1 MSDIKEYSSGE
12 YSPEEND
19 LPTNQDGSIDES
31 SLNFD
36 IIKKYLSAVQSKGGK
51 VCGSIFIKD
60 SEAYLKDG
68 TAMGSLV
75 KDLSFVQAIRGSV
88 AGYNSLRSLRRRFI
102 WESRILKT
110 LKDWLDSDYWQPALS
125 QETVGSISGVKIYL
139 EDLYLDTPGSYD
151 SNTGVTTRIPEAM
164 MESYIDTIKGF
175 HWDFG
180 GNWGILDDYDIG
192 GDSSGMQAYRFRI
205 KEDDG
210 SYTFWE
216 SPEGDDGY
224 ITAGKSHSDVDMVFA
239 VLMSTSSDQESTGP
253 IDNDGDG
260 YRDGWTTPSEML
272 ARVEARRN
280 VVNSVLSDIDAML
293 GKMLPALAG
302 NIHPSMAYGASVDEN
317 GVWSGREAVE
327 IPNVTADQIEEF
339 TLLSDGEVSA
349 NIPMLLQSTS
359 VNGPVFPGLNDGDL
373 AEVDS
378 HFQTSALIGAV
389 KDSAVV
395 PEWFMKV
402 TRPHGMVEYKP
413 VESANNMANVFDT
426 DGKVESLA
434 ELLEQLA
441 ELQSIVEESLSDA
454 QYATL
459 KELDLLTADSQRY
472 FEIMFKALNDLE
484 LEISRQASFRDLAL
498 LESINGA
505 INGISI
511 QQKEAHNVD
520 AASATVSVQ
529 SLLNAGATGV
539 QVQFAL
545 GQLLF
550 DNGSTARKDIDNWIV
565 RTAIKTSSGSKIKN
579 ASIWHTASLNSSVQN
594 VQVDGV
600 FEAQTHYGLDVLV
613 KAQDCDNVHADD
625 QIVVHIAYAGDYG
638 MTDVAASFETPDAFR
653 NQVPT
658 LDAEYN
664 ADAERG
670 ESFKELLTASATPAY
685 FAIIEHDE
693 VDGWEGV
700 DVEFPRTDVTGG
712 QFIVRM
718 KGSVSGE
725 SAPEA
730 LWFVAKHDLSSGAP
744 NTKVKI
750 QEAGS
755 AESHEFGVWES
766 LDSEFANKF
775 EFIPSALDKD
785 LIITLEANSEEAP
798 MMASSVHMR
807 MRAQAVG
814 CDDPEATNYDSQAP
828 FGNFDGFSCEYP
840 AGYWDN
846 ESGSEDEY
854 SEDEYIEGCTE
865 GECDGIDITV
875 PSPRASLATS
885 ATALSDVFG
894 TEEIEEFHSLEMD
907 VMDAMYSDDASAEAL
922 EAAQT
927 AMMEFLGSHDLE
939 LIQELISD
947 TEAQLEADLASLVEY
962 VEAEMGDDA
971 EGACYEEIQCKH
983 AEARVGIYETLAEIQ
998 KVATVMSKIAE
1009 EIEGGSGEQVFYT
1022 ADPLSLKILIAGNS
1036 IVDNQGELAAALSE
1050 MGIEEMGSDFS
1061 IIPNMGVRIVQTDSD
1076 EPLYL
1081 YVYEELEG
1089 QEGGI
1094 NIVPNDPQNDL
1105 TFEQAVNGVDQG
1117 ASVIEFYLMEEE
1129 A

>member
-1 MSDIKEYSSGE
+1 MSDIKEYSSGDF
-12 YSPEEND
+12 SPEEND

-68 TAMGSLV
+68 TEMGSLV

-88 AGYNSLRSLRRRFI
+88 AGYDSLKSLRRRFI
-102 WESRILKT
+102 WESRILWD
-110 LKDWLDSDYWQPALS
+110 LRDVLNYVDWQPALW
-125 QETVGSISGVKIYL
+125 QETVGSSSGVKLHFEYA
-139 EDLYLDTPGSYD
+139 YMSVPGVYD
-151 SNTGVTTRIPEAM
+151 SDAGVMVRVPEPM
-164 MESYIDTIKGF
+164 MESYIDTLKGF
-175 HWDFG
+175 MYDLG
-180 GNWGILDDYDIG
+180 GSWGILDDYDIG
-192 GDSSGMQAYRFRI
+192 GDSSGMQASAFVIR
-205 KEDDG
+205 EDDG
-210 SYTFWE
+210 SNSYWL
-216 SPEGDDGY
+216 SPDGPDGY
-224 ITAGKSHSDVDMVFA
+224 LAAGKSHSDIQSITAFVI
-239 VLMSTSSDQESTGP
+239 STSSDQESTGP
-253 IDNDGDG
+253 IDEDGDG
-260 YRDGWTTPSEML
+260 YPEGGWTTPSEML
-272 ARVEARRN
+272 ERVETRLN
-280 VVNSVLSDIDAML
+280 VVNSVLSDIDTML

-302 NIHPSMAYGASVDEN
+302 NIHPSMAYGTSVDEN

-327 IPNVTADQIEEF
+327 IPSVTADQVEEF

-389 KDSAVV
+389 KGSAVV

-402 TRPHGMVEYKP
+402 TRPHGKIEYKP
-413 VESANNMANVFDT
+413 VEAANNMANVFDA

-529 SLLNAGATGV
+529 SLLNAGAAGA
-539 QVQFAL
+539 QVSFAL

-600 FEAQTHYGLDVLV
+600 FEAQTHYGLDVLI

-625 QIVVHIAYAGDYG
+625 QVVVHIAYAGDYA
-638 MTDVAASFETPDAFR
+638 MTDVAASFEAPDAFR
-653 NQVPT
+653 DQVPT

-670 ESFKELLTASATPAY
+670 ESFKELLTASETPAY

-693 VDGWEGV
+693 TDGWEGV
-700 DVEFPRTDVTGG
+700 DVEFPRTDAAGG

-730 LWFVAKHDLSSGAP
+730 LWFVAKYDQDMTSSAP

-755 AESHEFGVWES
+755 ADEYTFAVWES
-766 LDSEFANKF
+766 LDSEYADKLQFS
-775 EFIPSALDKD
+775 PSALDKD
-785 LIITLEANSEEAP
+785 LIITLEADSEGAP

-807 MRAQAVG
+807 MRAEAVG
-814 CDDPEATNYDSQAP
+814 CDDPEATNYDAQAP
-828 FGNFDGFSCEYP
+828 FGNFDALSCQYP
-840 AGYWDN
+840 EGYFDN
-846 ESGSEDEY
+846 ESSDMEEC
-854 SEDEYIEGCTE
+854 SN
-865 GECDGIDITV
+865 GECGGTPITV
-875 PSPRASLATS
+875 PDPSAGLASAAS
-885 ATALSDVFG
+885 ALSDAFG
-894 TEEIEEFHSLEMD
+894 LDEINEFYSLEEAM
-907 VMDAMYSDDASAEAL
+907 MLEMYSDSPDEEL
-922 EAAQT
+922 IQAAQE
-927 AMMEFLGSHDLE
+927 AFMEFVASHDLE
-939 LIQELISD
+939 LIQEIISD
-947 TEAQLEADLASLVEY
+947 MEAQLGFEIASLVND
-962 VEAEMGDDA
+962 VEALMGDVA
-971 EGACYEEIQCKH
+971 SGACLNEIECKH
-983 AEARVGIYETLAEIQ
+983 HEARIDFYGSLNEVQ
-998 KVATVMSKIAE
+998 KILSVMLKITGEAGGASSE
-1009 EIEGGSGEQVFYT
+1009 EVFYT

-1036 IVDNQGELAAALSE
+1036 IVDNQGELAAALYE
-1050 MGIEEMGSDFS
+1050 MGINEMDGSQPNDNDFS
-1061 IIPNMGVRIVQTDSD
+1061 IIPNMGVRIVDGD
-1076 EPLYL
+1076 GEPL

-1089 QEGGI
+1089 QTGGI

-1105 TFEQAVNGVDQG
+1105 TFEQAVNGVDPG
-1117 ASVIEFYLMEEE
+1117 ASVIEFYLMEE